1 MLSDKYVSEGSHS
14 TAVDEF
20 KKKKKLLPEVVYFT
34 SSGQIGAIIDVQD
47 KELAMHLT
55 ALQRN
60 LAAVVSGVG
69 SVSHTR

>member
-1 MLSDKYVSEGSHS
+1 MSSFQGSLS
-14 TAVDEF
+14 TAVDNLGEI
-20 KKKKKLLPEVVYFT
+20 KLLPEIVYFT
-34 SSGQIGAIIDVQD
+34 SSGQIGVIIDVPD

-60 LAAVVSGVG
+60 LAAVISGVG

>member
-1 MLSDKYVSEGSHS
+1 MIYVCSKGSHS
-14 TAVDEF
+14 TAVDDLGEI
-20 KKKKKLLPEVVYFT
+20 KLLPEIVYFT
-34 SSGQIGAIIDVQD
+34 SSGQIGVIIDVQD